1 MELPPYA
8 FTVVLPLVSV
18 TADMG
23 PTEIKGRSHTFSEVR
38 VRVRVKVRVR
48 VRIRVRIR
56 VRVRVWRSE
65 GQATPPQRGS
75 FKTPP

>member
-38 VRVRVKVRVR
+38 IRVRVRVRVKV
-48 VRIRVRIR
+48 RVRIR

-65 GQATPPQRGS
+65 GQETPPQRGS